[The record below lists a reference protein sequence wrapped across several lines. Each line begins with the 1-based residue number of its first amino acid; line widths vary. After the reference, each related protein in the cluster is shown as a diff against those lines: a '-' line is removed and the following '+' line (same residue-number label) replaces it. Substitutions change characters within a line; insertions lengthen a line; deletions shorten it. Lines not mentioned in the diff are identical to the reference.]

1 MPVFP
6 SPVSVPRDNRDE
18 SSRRKGASSITR
30 SICSITAAEPATS
43 PTAPPATTTCATS
56 WMVDPAY
63 TPNAC
68 SPSPRCGYSH
78 GYRNIPVVP
87 NTTTVAT
94 ATDTLCA
101 CARTTGSVAIT
112 AAAPQIALPAPIS
125 IRSEEH
131 TSELQPLMRI
141 SYAVFCL
148 KKKKKKYKQINTRH
162 QTPTNIKNNS

>member
-1 MPVFP
+1 
-6 SPVSVPRDNRDE
+6 
-18 SSRRKGASSITR
+18 
-30 SICSITAAEPATS
+30 TAAEPATS
-43 PTAPPATTTCATS
+43 PTAPPATTTWATS
-56 WMVDPAY
+56 WIVDPAY

-68 SPSPRCGYSH
+68 SPSPTYGYSH

-125 IRSEEH
+125 IAVSRS
-131 TSELQPLMRI
+131 SL
-141 SYAVFCL
+141 
-148 KKKKKKYKQINTRH
+148 NTRVPSSTARPNTEPTMVAAISTPS
-162 QTPTNIKNNS
+162 TPTPAMPWNVTRKPESTMPARSTMPLAKSTPAPLPAAMRGKT

>member
-1 MPVFP
+1 
-6 SPVSVPRDNRDE
+6 
-18 SSRRKGASSITR
+18 
-30 SICSITAAEPATS
+30 
-43 PTAPPATTTCATS
+43 
-56 WMVDPAY
+56 MVDPAY

-78 GYRNIPVVP
+78 GYGNIPVVP

-125 IRSEEH
+125 IAVSRRSEEH
-131 TSELQPLMRI
+131 TSELQSLMRI

-148 KKKKKKYKQINTRH
+148 KTKTDYTIS
-162 QTPTNIKNNS
+162 PYTNLHISDQQCQDSIEIQCRPY

>member
-1 MPVFP
+1 
-6 SPVSVPRDNRDE
+6 
-18 SSRRKGASSITR
+18 
-30 SICSITAAEPATS
+30 
-43 PTAPPATTTCATS
+43 
-56 WMVDPAY
+56 MVDPAY

-112 AAAPQIALPAPIS
+112 ADAPQIALPAPIS
-125 IRSEEH
+125 IAVSRSSLNTRVPSSTARPNTEPTITIQISQHSTPPPAKYWRSEE
-131 TSELQPLMRI
+131 
-141 SYAVFCL
+141 
-148 KKKKKKYKQINTRH
+148 
-162 QTPTNIKNNS
+162 QT